1 MNMQDKVCLI
11 TGANAGIG
19 RATALEL
26 AQQGAQVVMVCRS
39 QERGEAAQAEIIRA
53 TGNKSVDLILAD
65 LSAQA
70 EVRRAAAEFQSRY
83 DRLHILVNN
92 AGAFFNQRLESADG
106 LEMTFALNHLGYF
119 LLTNR
124 LLEQLRAAAPSR
136 VINVSSDAY
145 KGARLDFDDLQ
156 AKRRYRGFSAYA
168 ASKLANILFTIEL
181 AGRLQ
186 GTGITVNALHPGF
199 VASNFGLNNG
209 GVVRFSVKLFQRL
222 FAISEEA
229 GAETPLY
236 LATSAEVAGI
246 TGKYFV
252 KKKATPL
259 TGQAQD
265 MAAAKRLWQVS
276 EQLTGLTISS

>member
-1 MNMQDKVCLI
+1 MQDKVCLV

-26 AQQGAQVVMVCRS
+26 ARQGAQVVMVCRS
-39 QERGEAAQAEIIRA
+39 RERGEAAQAEIIQA
-53 TGNKSVDLILAD
+53 SGNQAVDLLLAD
-65 LSAQA
+65 LSSQA
-70 EVRRAAAEFQSRY
+70 EVRRAATEFQSRY

-119 LLTNR
+119 LLTHL

-136 VINVSSDAY
+136 IINVSSDAY
-145 KGARLDFDDLQ
+145 KGARLDFSDLQ
-156 AKRRYRGFSAYA
+156 ATRRYRGFQAYA
-168 ASKLANILFTIEL
+168 ASKLANVLFTLEL
-181 AGRLQ
+181 ANRLQ
-186 GTGITVNALHPGF
+186 GTGITANVLHPGF
-199 VASNFGLNNG
+199 VASNFGLNNR
-209 GVVRFSVKLFQRL
+209 GVMRFGVKLLQRL

-229 GAETPLY
+229 GAETPLH

-252 KKKATPL
+252 KKKAVPL
-259 TGQAQD
+259 AGHAQD
-265 MAAAKRLWQVS
+265 MVAARKLWQVS
-276 EQLTGLTISS
+276 EQLTGLTANS

>member
-1 MNMQDKVCLI
+1 MSVQGKICLV

-19 RATALEL
+19 RVTALEL
-26 AQQGAQVVMVCRS
+26 ARQGAQVVMVCRS
-39 QERGEAAQAEIIRA
+39 QERGEAAQVEIKQA
-53 TGNKSVDLILAD
+53 TGNEAVDLILAD
-65 LSAQA
+65 LSSQA
-70 EVRRAAAEFQSRY
+70 EVRRAAAEFQARY

-119 LLTNR
+119 LLTNL
-124 LLEQLRAAAPSR
+124 LLEPLRAAAPAR
-136 VINVSSDAY
+136 IINVSSDAH
-145 KGARLDFDDLQ
+145 KGGRLDFADLQ
-156 AKRRYRGFSAYA
+156 ATRRYRGFQAYA
-168 ASKLANILFTIEL
+168 ASKLANVLFTLEL
-181 AGRLQ
+181 ARQLQ
-186 GTGITVNALHPGF
+186 GTGITANVLHPGF
-199 VASNFGLNNG
+199 VASNFGLNNE
-209 GVVRFSVKLFQRL
+209 GVLRFGLKLVHRL

-229 GAETPLY
+229 GAETSLY

-252 KKKATPL
+252 KKKVVPL

-276 EQLTGLTISS
+276 EQLTGLA

>member
-1 MNMQDKVCLI
+1 MNMQDKVCLV

-19 RATALEL
+19 RATALGL
-26 AQQGAQVVMVCRS
+26 AQQGAQVVMLCRS
-39 QERGEAAQAEIIRA
+39 RERGEAAQTEIIQA
-53 TGNKSVDLILAD
+53 SGNQAVDLILAD

-119 LLTNR
+119 LLTN
-124 LLEQLRAAAPSR
+124 LLLKQLRAAAPSR

-156 AKRRYRGFSAYA
+156 ATRRYRGFSAYA
-168 ASKLANILFTIEL
+168 ASKLANVLFTIEL
-181 AGRLQ
+181 ASRLQ
-186 GTGITVNALHPGF
+186 GTGVTVNALHPGF
-199 VASNFGLNNG
+199 VASNFGLNNS
-209 GVVRFSVKLFQRL
+209 GVVRFSVKLLQRF

-252 KKKATPL
+252 KKKAVPL
-259 TGQAQD
+259 AGQAQD
-265 MAAAKRLWQVS
+265 MAAAKRLWQIS
-276 EQLTGLTISS
+276 EQLTGQTAYS

>member
-1 MNMQDKVCLI
+1 MSVQGKICLV

-19 RATALEL
+19 RVTALEL
-26 AQQGAQVVMVCRS
+26 ARQGAQVVMVCRS
-39 QERGEAAQAEIIRA
+39 QERGEAAQVEIKQA
-53 TGNKSVDLILAD
+53 TGNEAVDLILAD
-65 LSAQA
+65 LSSQA
-70 EVRRAAAEFQSRY
+70 EVRRAAAEFKARY

-119 LLTNR
+119 LLTNL
-124 LLEQLRAAAPSR
+124 LLEPLRAAAPAR
-136 VINVSSDAY
+136 IINVSSDAH
-145 KGARLDFDDLQ
+145 KGGRLDFADLQ
-156 AKRRYRGFSAYA
+156 ATRRYRGFQAYA
-168 ASKLANILFTIEL
+168 ASKLANVLFTLEL
-181 AGRLQ
+181 ARQLQ
-186 GTGITVNALHPGF
+186 GTGITANVLHPGF
-199 VASNFGLNNG
+199 VASNFGLNNE
-209 GVVRFSVKLFQRL
+209 GVLRFGLKLVHRL

-229 GAETPLY
+229 GAETSLY

-252 KKKATPL
+252 KKKVVPL

-276 EQLTGLTISS
+276 EQLTDLA